1 MSAPRVRVRIRRL
14 VLDGVDPA
22 AADRLAAGIERELA
36 RLLERQGAPALRP
49 AGGRT
54 AAVGVDLTAPDPDGL
69 GARLAEALATI
80 VHQRIEERA

>member
-1 MSAPRVRVRIRRL
+1 VSAPRVRVRIRRL

-22 AADRLAAGIERELA
+22 AGDRLAAGIERELA
-36 RLLERQGAPALRP
+36 RLLERQGAPALRR
-49 AGGRT
+49 AGAST
-54 AAVGVDLTAPDPDGL
+54 ASVAVDLIAPDPDSL